1 MTSPPFA
8 PHPFGDHPHFSP
20 CAGATGKP
28 VLTARVLGTGG
39 QGPRVQD
46 QLQGPGLVSTVLAG
60 TQRPGP
66 LLPLPISVYGT
77 SPLSWDPGPLPD
89 GTGSQLPEAVLWA
102 QAPGRFL
109 GRAASLSDQVQV
121 LQETGSACD
130 RSLKAALGVSRYHL
144 HSGGADAMSLGGL
157 SATGRGLRAATEAWA
172 VHWQMQ
178 GHVPCPQTRPHRRG
192 PAPLSQPAAALRACG
207 SDAVV
212 TQAGPCLGVGTSSSW
227 WHVLQKGLDADPN
240 MTRSEL

>member
-1 MTSPPFA
+1 MNKALGPRATQVLSAEGATFLGVNRGTPFWPRARMTSPPFA

-66 LLPLPISVYGT
+66 LLPLPISVCGT

-102 QAPGRFL
+102 QAPGCFL
-109 GRAASLSDQVQV
+109 GRAASLSDQVQGASGNRKHA
-121 LQETGSACD
+121 TAA
-130 RSLKAALGVSRYHL
+130 LKAALGVSWCHL
-144 HSGGADAMSLGGL
+144 HSGVGP
-157 SATGRGLRAATEAWA
+157 
-172 VHWQMQ
+172 MQ
-178 GHVPCPQTRPHRRG
+178 
-192 PAPLSQPAAALRACG
+192 
-207 SDAVV
+207 
-212 TQAGPCLGVGTSSSW
+212 
-227 WHVLQKGLDADPN
+227 
-240 MTRSEL
+240 